1 MFMLGTTLFLMPSPL
16 CGLSWTGDVLIARV
30 LQADGELP
38 GRGLARDELAE
49 MAEDG
54 VVADRIIDRLEVI
67 HVGDDA
73 GHLGY
78 W

>member
-1 MFMLGTTLFLMPSPL
+1 
-16 CGLSWTGDVLIARV
+16 V

-54 VVADRIIDRLEVI
+54 VVADRIIDRGVALLE
-67 HVGDDA
+67 
-73 GHLGY
+73 
-78 W
+78 